1 MQGLE
6 GGDVMAAKTEWEF
19 FEETFADQAAA
30 EQAILS
36 VGADPRGAAIMR
48 DKAVFKVIRLHQVPL
63 RAAHILKQTFL
74 AKGGEAAVSREVSA
88 LRTEASDMLLMGT
101 LAQYRAVLATL
112 REQPFGLSK
121 LADDLAK
128 FLEKRG
134 GGSRILGTNRE

>member
-1 MQGLE
+1 ML
-6 GGDVMAAKTEWEF
+6 F
-19 FEETFADQAAA
+19 R
-30 EQAILS
+30 S
-36 VGADPRGAAIMR
+36 
-48 DKAVFKVIRLHQVPL
+48 
-63 RAAHILKQTFL
+63 
-74 AKGGEAAVSREVSA
+74 SREVSA